1 MQVFALCGRS
11 SAWYAQGCSFGHVRG
26 RISGRGGPRTGIYCH
41 SSYLYFVFT
50 NLHIERM
57 RYVCTCT
64 DAPQRSAKPLL
75 RSNKLTLS
83 LNPQHPQ
90 FGEGALSC
98 AAKPHAHPTEKTPA
112 RRQRAPAS
120 TRAAGGPARPTACSS
135 GLSLVQGD
143 FFSAYCSTRPRV
155 PKLVFGR
162 IIRCVLLKNSEFR
175 VPWEKKL

>member
-1 MQVFALCGRS
+1 MACGRFLMQVFALCGRS

-98 AAKPHAHPTEKTPA
+98 ATHPCHTPTKNA
-112 RRQRAPAS
+112 RPAS
-120 TRAAGGPARPTACSS
+120 EGTSVHPRRRRPSQADRLQLRSLFSS
-135 GLSLVQGD
+135 RR
-143 FFSAYCSTRPRV
+143 FSARLGGQPFQVRH
-155 PKLVFGR
+155 FAM
-162 IIRCVLLKNSEFR
+162 
-175 VPWEKKL
+175 

>member
-1 MQVFALCGRS
+1 MACGRFLMQVFALCGRS

-120 TRAAGGPARPTACSS
+120 TRATAGPASPIACSF

-143 FFSAYCSTRPRV
+143 LRSTGCANVIYRVGKRCSV
-155 PKLVFGR
+155 PEYDYV
-162 IIRCVLLKNSEFR
+162 SE
-175 VPWEKKL
+175 LG